1 MNGRLIEQLPRVMA
15 EDDVLRRFLGIF
27 EELSAETETRID
39 HLDGYFSVDTAPI
52 EFVRWVGGWLG
63 MAVDSSLPED
73 RQRALV
79 RTAGRLIG
87 SRGTPRALGDLLSAL
102 TSSVVQVRDR
112 GGVFEAGQAPA
123 SSRRVSIRVQR
134 LGHLDHDALMH
145 FIAQEVPADAI
156 VDVTIDPSMVPPVPT
171 PPTPPT
177 PRPGRPSPA
186 RGTRDP
192 DREQTAEIRAEAP
205 TEVIQVVEP
214 TREIRVDPQA
224 GS

>member
-15 EDDVLRRFLGIF
+15 EDEVLQRFLGIF
-27 EELSAETETRID
+27 EELSADTETRID
-39 HLDGYFSVDTAPI
+39 HLDSYFSVDTAPI
-52 EFVRWVGGWLG
+52 EFLRWVAGWLG

-112 GGVFEAGQAPA
+112 GGVFEAGQAPS

-134 LGHLDHDALMH
+134 LGNLDREALMH
-145 FIAQEVPADAI
+145 FIAQEVPADALI
-156 VDVTIDPSMVPPVPT
+156 DVTVDPSLVPPVPAAPGPPPDRRSRSR
-171 PPTPPT
+171 PPTVPPAASDERTEGIRVEDPPT
-177 PRPGRPSPA
+177 
-186 RGTRDP
+186 
-192 DREQTAEIRAEAP
+192 EEIR
-205 TEVIQVVEP
+205 I
-214 TREIRVDPQA
+214 DPPS

>member
-15 EDDVLRRFLGIF
+15 EDEVLGRFLGIF
-27 EELSAETETRID
+27 EELSAVTETRID
-39 HLDGYFSVDTAPI
+39 HLDSYFSVDTAPI

-63 MAVDSSLPED
+63 MTVDSSLPED

-112 GGVFEAGQAPA
+112 GGVFEAGQAP
-123 SSRRVSIRVQR
+123 STSRRVSIRVQR
-134 LGHLDHDALMH
+134 LGNLDREALMH

-156 VDVTIDPSMVPPVPT
+156 VDVTVDPSLVPPVPI
-171 PPTPPT
+171 PSAPK
-177 PRPGRPSPA
+177 PGRQARSGPPA
-186 RGTRDP
+186 VPPAASEART
-192 DREQTAEIRAEAP
+192 EEIR
-205 TEVIQVVEP
+205 I
-214 TREIRVDPQA
+214 DPPS